1 MHMKAG
7 LEILRIFEGS
17 GIKMNFA
24 RIMFCLECHGRS
36 ALVAEEALDSLAGR
50 VKCGLRSFLL
60 TDLPAEAFKRDS
72 DVSHDGRRT
81 ISPAILTMAKTCPGP
96 WTLKPIADIPA
107 ETVTG

>member
-1 MHMKAG
+1 MHMKGG
-7 LEILRIFEGS
+7 LEIFRIFEGS

-60 TDLPAEAFKRDS
+60 IDLPAEAF
-72 DVSHDGRRT
+72 
-81 ISPAILTMAKTCPGP
+81 
-96 WTLKPIADIPA
+96 
-107 ETVTG
+107 

>member
-7 LEILRIFEGS
+7 LEIFRIFESS

-24 RIMFCLECHGRS
+24 RVMFCLECHGCS

-60 TDLPAEAFKRDS
+60 TNLPAEAVYRDS

-81 ISPAILTMAKTCPGP
+81 ISPAFLTMAKTRPGSR
-96 WTLKPIADIPA
+96 TFKTIAYIPGK
-107 ETVTG
+107 TVTG